1 MAVIFAIACVLLS
14 MWQFGRRAEAVAA
27 IEKVA
32 ANYDQAP
39 QPLSDVLPT
48 TTDYDATQEWIP
60 VVMTGTYLSDEQLLV
75 RNRPFNGQPG
85 FDVLT
90 PLLLDDGSVF
100 IVDRGWVATG
110 SEQDYPDAVP
120 SAPEGDVTVVAR
132 LKASER
138 SLPGRS
144 APDGQIAT
152 IELPAIAERLDRPMY
167 SAAYGLM
174 DSEDPAAAGRPEA
187 AIKPDADEGNHLSYA
202 FQWIMFALVG
212 FAGLGY
218 AIRTEYRIRN
228 AEDPA
233 EKARA
238 AERDRKAAAR
248 APSDS
253 DVEDAILDRTPR
265 P

>member
-1 MAVIFAIACVLLS
+1 
-14 MWQFGRRAEAVAA
+14 
-27 IEKVA
+27 
-32 ANYDQAP
+32 
-39 QPLSDVLPT
+39 
-48 TTDYDATQEWIP
+48 
-60 VVMTGTYLSDEQLLV
+60 MTGTYLSDDELLV

-90 PLLLDDGSVF
+90 PLLLDDGTVF

-110 SEQDYPDAVP
+110 SKQDYPDSIP
-120 SAPEGDVTVVAR
+120 RAPRGDVTVVAR

-144 APDGQIAT
+144 APEGQVAT
-152 IELPAIAERLDRPMY
+152 IELPAIAELLDRTTY

-174 DSEDPAAAGRPEA
+174 DSEEPSVAVRPAAAVKPE
-187 AIKPDADEGNHLSYA
+187 ADEGNHLSYA

-218 AIRTEYRIRN
+218 AIRTEYRFRN

-238 AERDRKAAAR
+238 AERDRRAAAR

-253 DVEDAILDRTPR
+253 DVEDAILDRSI
-265 P
+265 